1 MTYRIVKPLLSAF
14 TLAGVLAA
22 QTNQKV
28 DFGKD
33 VLPIFRQNCIG
44 CHGPAQQNSGLRM
57 DRKSS
62 VFGRR
67 GVVPGTSANSFV
79 YHRVSGGE
87 YGLQMPP
94 TGPLRPEQISIIKTW
109 IDQGAEWPDSLSN
122 EAEVAPL
129 NPKAVAMVEMLRTG
143 DTRSFMKAVAEDPKL
158 LNERGPGGSTP
169 FMFAVHYTS
178 KAMLEDLLKKGAE
191 PNKRNDVNA
200 SALIWAAVDLE
211 KTRLLLDHGADVNAR
226 SDDLRTPLM
235 TASRRPGNSAT
246 VKLLLD
252 RGANPNPNAHP
263 ATESSPLADAATAG
277 DATSMELLLRKGA
290 DAKAAGQVALTSSLN
305 VRCAKCVE
313 LLAAKDLEKA
323 AYTGSLAETA
333 VLGDVKAVRL
343 MLDRGAD
350 PNAFDPLGRTPLM
363 YAAVSDLAPLDVVK
377 LLVERGADINAKD
390 RHAKAGDTG
399 MTVLDIAKMQGNT
412 PVVQWLIKAGA
423 KESERT
429 APVLKARQE
438 NTIQGAIQG
447 SVPLLQRTDAAFM
460 PKAACFSCHNNSLPA
475 MAAAAARKRGFSVN
489 EKISAQQVKGNVF
502 GLQALREKMYQGFM
516 FGAGDYFAPIVLSYV
531 MVGLDAEHYPADL
544 NTDAVAMYLKSHQMT
559 DGQWPFPAVDTRPP
573 LCSDYIGQTALAMRA
588 LQLYAPK
595 VDKAEY
601 DKSIRLAA
609 AWMAKAQPRNNAD
622 RTWRVF
628 GLAWAGNDKAATQK
642 AVKELLAV
650 QRGDGGWSDIETM
663 ESTAFA
669 TGKALVALQT
679 AGVPVSD
686 AAYER
691 GVRYLLKTQQEDG
704 SWYVRTRALAFQP
717 YFDAEFP
724 HGYDQWISSAGTSW
738 ATMALAEASPASSRP
753 TSAAAQIK

>member
-1 MTYRIVKPLLSAF
+1 
-14 TLAGVLAA
+14 
-22 QTNQKV
+22 
-28 DFGKD
+28 
-33 VLPIFRQNCIG
+33 
-44 CHGPAQQNSGLRM
+44 
-57 DRKSS
+57 
-62 VFGRR
+62 
-67 GVVPGTSANSFV
+67 
-79 YHRVSGGE
+79 
-87 YGLQMPP
+87 
-94 TGPLRPEQISIIKTW
+94 
-109 IDQGAEWPDSLSN
+109 
-122 EAEVAPL
+122 
-129 NPKAVAMVEMLRTG
+129 
-143 DTRSFMKAVAEDPKL
+143 
-158 LNERGPGGSTP
+158 
-169 FMFAVHYTS
+169 
-178 KAMLEDLLKKGAE
+178 
-191 PNKRNDVNA
+191 
-200 SALIWAAVDLE
+200 
-211 KTRLLLDHGADVNAR
+211 
-226 SDDLRTPLM
+226 
-235 TASRRPGNSAT
+235 
-246 VKLLLD
+246 
-252 RGANPNPNAHP
+252 
-263 ATESSPLADAATAG
+263 
-277 DATSMELLLRKGA
+277 LLLRKGA